1 MKICVNIKKK
11 KCVYSATMKK
21 VVIKKVLIPVYG
33 LNDVHSEHCKSF
45 VNRLSGRPLTK

>member
-1 MKICVNIKKK
+1 
-11 KCVYSATMKK
+11 MKK